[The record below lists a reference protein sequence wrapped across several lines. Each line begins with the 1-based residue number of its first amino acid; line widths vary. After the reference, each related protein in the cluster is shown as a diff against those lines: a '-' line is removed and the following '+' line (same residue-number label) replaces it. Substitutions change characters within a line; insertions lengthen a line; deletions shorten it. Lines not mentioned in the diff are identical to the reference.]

1 MLYILKSIPRWT
13 VFQID
18 LVLCILSIILSYALR
33 FDFDIPEKV
42 WDSLLWVVSVVIV
55 VKAILFYIV
64 KSYAGI
70 IRYTSVKDASRIFK
84 ALTISLLIFALID
97 GFHYYFTKAFFIPR
111 SVLLMDYFLSLL
123 FMSSFRVIAKL
134 LYYESKGQDI
144 EKVNVIIYGAG
155 EAGMITKK
163 TLDQD
168 PKINYKVVAFID
180 DNKSKSNSTIEGV
193 KIYYSMDNL
202 GKLIKEKKVHLLI
215 IAIQNISIERR
226 REIVDTCLSY
236 DIRVRSVPP
245 VDNWINGELSFNQIR
260 NVKIEDVLGREPIK
274 LENRL
279 VNSEI
284 KNKVVL
290 ITGAAGS
297 IGSELARQI
306 MDFSPQ
312 KLILL
317 DQAESPLYDFELEL
331 TSSDS
336 KASFETVLADVRK
349 ADRMEKVFKAFRP
362 DLVFHAAAYKHVP
375 VMELNPSEAV
385 NTNILGTRIIADL
398 SVKYKV
404 KKFVMI
410 STDKAVNPTSVMGAS
425 KRIAEIYV
433 QALNTK
439 INSKAGEVRNSTLT
453 KGNGV
458 EVENTSFVTT
468 RFGNVLGS
476 NGSVIPRFKKQIAD
490 GGPVTV
496 THPEVTRYFMTI
508 PEACQLVIEAA
519 AMSNGGEILLFDMG
533 KSIKVVDLAKKM
545 IKLSGLTLGKDIQLI
560 FTGLRH
566 GEKLYEDLLNEQE
579 KTKPTHHP
587 KIMIANVRHYEFDL
601 ISEQISE
608 LTKLFS
614 EQDNEAIILKMK
626 QIIPEYLSNNSVY
639 EKLDKI
645 VGS

>member
-1 MLYILKSIPRWT
+1 
-13 VFQID
+13 
-18 LVLCILSIILSYALR
+18 
-33 FDFDIPEKV
+33 
-42 WDSLLWVVSVVIV
+42 
-55 VKAILFYIV
+55 
-64 KSYAGI
+64 
-70 IRYTSVKDASRIFK
+70 
-84 ALTISLLIFALID
+84 
-97 GFHYYFTKAFFIPR
+97 
-111 SVLLMDYFLSLL
+111 
-123 FMSSFRVIAKL
+123 
-134 LYYESKGQDI
+134 
-144 EKVNVIIYGAG
+144 
-155 EAGMITKK
+155 
-163 TLDQD
+163 
-168 PKINYKVVAFID
+168 
-180 DNKSKSNSTIEGV
+180 
-193 KIYYSMDNL
+193 
-202 GKLIKEKKVHLLI
+202 
-215 IAIQNISIERR
+215 
-226 REIVDTCLSY
+226 
-236 DIRVRSVPP
+236 
-245 VDNWINGELSFNQIR
+245 
-260 NVKIEDVLGREPIK
+260 
-274 LENRL
+274 
-279 VNSEI
+279 
-284 KNKVVL
+284 
-290 ITGAAGS
+290 
-297 IGSELARQI
+297 

-331 TSSDS
+331 IGSGL
-336 KASFETVLADVRK
+336 KVNFETVLADVTK
-349 ADRMEKVFKAFRP
+349 ADRMEKVFKALHP

-385 NTNILGTRIIADL
+385 NTNILGTRIMADL

-425 KRIAEIYV
+425 KRIAEIYI
-433 QALNTK
+433 QALNSK
-439 INSKAGEVRNSTLT
+439 INSNLPAKHEASGGQAGASEVRNATFT

-545 IKLSGLTLGKDIQLI
+545 IKLSGLTLGKDIQLT

-587 KIMIANVRHYEFDL
+587 KIMIANVRQYEFDL

-639 EKLDKI
+639 EKLDKK
-645 VGS
+645 VGNWQKAVGN